1 MDSAVHSAPVV
12 VDGLVYAAA
21 CSSCGSEAARYVKMG
36 TRDLTVAFD
45 AGSGKEVWRFP
56 NGKYA
61 SPVIADQDRIYLTG
75 RSFLYGLDPKQA
87 VGQKKAASVQDPP
100 RKKRRRRGR

>member
-1 MDSAVHSAPVV
+1 
-12 VDGLVYAAA
+12 
-21 CSSCGSEAARYVKMG
+21 MG
-36 TRDLTVAFD
+36 TKDLTVAFN
-45 AGSGKEVWRFP
+45 AESGKEVWRFP

-61 SPVIADQDRIYLTG
+61 SPVIADEDRVYLTG

-87 VGQKKAASVQDPP
+87 VGQKKAGSVQDPP